1 MVEAIPQRL
10 HFVWI
15 GKSLPLFAQLAME
28 SALSAC
34 AGARLTLWV
43 TDPLDAESCKAL
55 PRDARF
61 ELSRLDAAALFEG
74 ADASLP
80 IALLERL
87 FATLTQP
94 AARANL
100 ARLLLLSRHGGV
112 YLDTDTITVRD
123 LAPLYPLGAFCGLE
137 HVIWP
142 LEKRYGISP
151 YRVIGGP
158 LRGVLR
164 DLCARVP
171 RGERLFHVLGGAY
184 PLAANNAVLGF
195 TAHHPF
201 LRHMLLHVSR
211 LAPEELTRRY
221 RLGTHL
227 LQESLASVG
236 KELSVH
242 ALSPAHFYPLGP
254 VMSHQYFRRRKHLD
268 ADLAHIVTEET
279 YLVHWYASV
288 SELLAYDAERM
299 RRERDLTVFARLCER
314 VLGARALGAS

>member
-1 MVEAIPQRL
+1 MATAIPARL

-34 AGARLTLWV
+34 PDARVTLWHA
-43 TDPLDAESCKAL
+43 DALDRASGDAL
-55 PRDARF
+55 PRSTRF
-61 ELSRLDAAALFEG
+61 ELCTLDGPALFEG
-74 ADASLP
+74 ADPALP
-80 IALLERL
+80 VALLERL
-87 FATLTQP
+87 FSTLSQP

-112 YLDTDTITVRD
+112 YLDTDTITLRD
-123 LAPLYPLGAFCGLE
+123 LAPLYALGAFCGLE

-142 LEKRYGISP
+142 LERRYGISP

-158 LRGVLR
+158 LRGLVR
-164 DLCARVP
+164 DLCARIP
-171 RGERLFHVLGGAY
+171 RGERLFARLSRAY

-195 TAHHPF
+195 TAGHPF
-201 LRHMLLHVSR
+201 LRLMLEHVSR

-227 LQESLASVG
+227 LQEALAQKGS
-236 KELSVH
+236 ELGVQ

-254 VMSHQYFRRRKHLD
+254 VISHQYFSPRAQLER
-268 ADLAHIVTEET
+268 DLARIVTPET

-288 SELLAYDAERM
+288 SELMAYDAERL

-314 VLGARALGAS
+314 VLARRER

>member
-1 MVEAIPQRL
+1 MAEAVPAHL

-15 GKSLPLFAQLAME
+15 GKSLPLFSQLAME

-34 AGARLTLWV
+34 SGARLTLWH
-43 TDPLDAESCKAL
+43 TDPLDPASQAAL
-55 PRDARF
+55 PRSDRF
-61 ELSRLDAAALFEG
+61 ELAKLDSAALFDG
-74 ADASLP
+74 ADASMP
-80 IALLERL
+80 VALLERL
-87 FATLTQP
+87 FSTLTQP

-142 LEKRYGISP
+142 LEKRYAISP
-151 YRVIGGP
+151 YRVLGGP
-158 LRGVLR
+158 LRGVVR
-164 DLCARVP
+164 DLCARLP
-171 RGERLFHVLGGAY
+171 HGERVFAKLARAY

-195 TAHHPF
+195 TARHPF
-201 LRHMLLHVSR
+201 LRHMLEHVSR

-236 KELSVH
+236 EKLGVH
-242 ALSPAHFYPLGP
+242 ALSPEHFYPLGP
-254 VMSHQYFRRRKHLD
+254 VISHQYFRPRTDLES
-268 ADLAHIVTEET
+268 DLARIVTRDT

-299 RRERDLTVFARLCER
+299 KRERDLMVFARLCER
-314 VLGARALGAS
+314 ALSARTRAS

>member
-1 MVEAIPQRL
+1 MVEAIPARL

-34 AGARLTLWV
+34 PGARLTLWH
-43 TDPLDAESCKAL
+43 TDSLDAESQKAL
-55 PRDARF
+55 PRDGRF
-61 ELSRLDAAALFEG
+61 ELAVLDRSALFDG

-80 IALLERL
+80 ISLLERL

-142 LEKRYGISP
+142 LKKRYGISP

-158 LRGVLR
+158 VRGVVR
-164 DLCARVP
+164 DLCARLP
-171 RGERLFHVLGGAY
+171 RGERLFHALGRAY

-201 LRHMLLHVSR
+201 LRHMLEHVSR

-236 KELSVH
+236 EKLSVH
-242 ALSPAHFYPLGP
+242 TLSPEHFYPLGP
-254 VMSHQYFRRRKHLD
+254 VISHQYFRPRTKLD
-268 ADLAHIVTEET
+268 ADLAHIVTSET

-288 SELLAYDAERM
+288 SELVAYDEGRM
-299 RRERDLTVFARLCER
+299 KRERDLTVFARLCER
-314 VLGARALGAS
+314 VLRARA